1 MQFPEDQNSS
11 LHYACIQ
18 GNFMTLKVLL
28 DHCTNCLA
36 DPQEFLYLLNK
47 NGKTAL
53 DLANELHAK
62 NPDSQAYKQIYQE
75 LGVLY
80 SAKEKEIEDV
90 VQTLLKKDL

>member
-1 MQFPEDQNSS
+1 
-11 LHYACIQ
+11 
-18 GNFMTLKVLL
+18 
-28 DHCTNCLA
+28 
-36 DPQEFLYLLNK
+36 LLNK

-62 NPDSQAYKQIYQE
+62 NPESQAYKQIYQE

-90 VQTLLKKDL
+90 VQKLLKKDL